1 MKYFGKKGH
10 FIIAE
15 IASSHD
21 GKISKLKKLT
31 DFSLNT
37 GADAVKFQ
45 IFKASKLLSI
55 NNPLYKEF
63 KKIEIN
69 FKEWKK
75 FFLTYKK
82 YKKKIIVEP
91 FDFDSLE
98 FCNSLN
104 NFSAIKVPVSCLN
117 DKNYLFLLKK
127 INKPIILSI
136 ASTEIKEVQNIYKF
150 FNQKNEIVLM
160 YGIQNFPT
168 KLSDLNLNKIIF
180 LKEKF
185 RCLIG
190 YADHTDSNE
199 TFYSK
204 YIPLLAHS
212 LGANIIEKHITI
224 NRHLKGRDYYSALN
238 PNEFKDFVDI
248 FNFKK
253 KIYGKKNWALN
264 KADKKYAAFTKKYA
278 VTNKLIKKDE
288 KIKRSDIDFKRINTI
303 GIDYKKINSIL
314 NKKAKK
320 NFKADE
326 IIKLK
331 YLK

>member
-98 FCNSLN
+98 FCISLN

-185 RCLIG
+185 KCIIG

-288 KIKRSDIDFKRINTI
+288 KIKRSDVDFKRTNTI
-303 GIDYKKINSIL
+303 GIDHKKINLIL
-314 NKKAKK
+314 NKKTKK
-320 NFKADE
+320 NFKSDE

>member
-1 MKYFGKKGH
+1 MKYFGKKDH

-45 IFKASKLLSI
+45 IFKANKLLSI
-55 NNPLYKEF
+55 NNSLYKEF

-75 FFLTYKK
+75 FFLSYKK
-82 YKKKIIVEP
+82 YKKKIIIEP

-127 INKPIILSI
+127 MNKPIILSV
-136 ASTEIKEVQNIYKF
+136 ASTKIKEVQNIYKF
-150 FNQKNEIVLM
+150 FNKKNEIILM

-185 RCLIG
+185 KCLIG

-253 KIYGKKNWALN
+253 KIYGKKNWTLN

-278 VTNKLIKKDE
+278 VTNKLIKKGE
-288 KIKRSDIDFKRINTI
+288 KIKRSDVDFKRINTI
-303 GIDYKKINSIL
+303 GIDHKKINLIL

-331 YLK
+331 YLR